1 MDNKLKQYTV
11 EIKGKVIIFANDELE
26 AKREIENQ
34 YEYLFDDMSIESVKE
49 K

>member
-26 AKREIENQ
+26 AKREIESQ
-34 YEYLFDDMSIESVKE
+34 YEYLFDNMSIESVKE